1 MPRLSD
7 DTRAIV
13 GNKCGTTMLNIE
25 PAATIPSAR
34 LIKSGYATAIMLNLQ
49 FPFVLFLIRIDAK
62 NEET

>member
-1 MPRLSD
+1 
-7 DTRAIV
+7 
-13 GNKCGTTMLNIE
+13 MLNIE